1 MNQPVAR
8 VLVDSHTYS
17 LDRLFDYRI
26 PGSMEGRIEIGARV
40 IVPFQNQSTLAYVW
54 ELAGKSEY
62 GDLKSIQQL
71 VDENSLIRPF
81 QYHLINWLAGYYF
94 CSRTEVIRLCLPPG
108 GNLTKIRS
116 YSISAGPKKI
126 AEYLSACFAGSEVTA
141 ALDLLA
147 QGSRAKWRRD
157 EWQNK
162 FKNLLPV
169 WEFLIQKRLLIPA
182 TLITGARINPK
193 FIRTYHWVS
202 GEVTDQ
208 TPAGRRVREVLLGQS
223 KGMTA
228 TELAAAAEVSVSVL
242 NRLSRQGKLISR
254 DIPAERVP
262 AGFEIAAAQ
271 SKIISFTPEQ
281 AAVCQEITQAGTKR
295 PFLLHG
301 VTGSG
306 KTEIYFEIAA
316 GFLEQEFQVLYLV
329 PEIALTPQ
337 TLERARNRFGAQV
350 AIIHSGLGDG
360 ERFDQWRRIHQGNAR
375 FILGTRSAIFA
386 PFSKLGLIIVD
397 EEHETTY
404 KQEETPRY
412 HARQVVEKL
421 GEFAGAQI
429 IFGSATPSI
438 ESFYFSQTGKYHYL
452 NLGRRFNRNPL
463 PEVAVVDMRVELQT
477 GNRNILSRALSSAIC
492 ESLVRREQI
501 ILLLNRRG
509 YATFILCRDCG
520 FSLKCS
526 ACDVTLTYHLH
537 DQSLRCHYCDYR
549 GSVPAVCPSCGSSR
563 IRYFGN
569 GTQRL
574 EEELTLQFPQA
585 RLIRMDLDSTSKKG
599 AHVEIYRKLQAEQF
613 DILLGTQMI
622 AKGLDLPR
630 VTLVGVISADSTLNL
645 PDFRSSERTFHLLT
659 QVAGRAGRG
668 QKLGRVIFQTYN
680 PEHYALLCAQN
691 HDYPRF
697 YEQELSNRRE
707 VGFPPFSELV
717 KFGFSGLVES
727 QVSAAA
733 AELALTLKDCSQR
746 LGDPRL
752 LGIEILGPSPCVIPK
767 IQNKYRW
774 QLLLKAVQPNYLEEL
789 VKAALSL
796 YPFRKYPQVK
806 VIKDRNPYSII

>member
-1 MNQPVAR
+1 MDQAIAR
-8 VLVDSHTYS
+8 VLVDSHTS
-17 LDRLFDYRI
+17 VLDRLFDYRI
-26 PGSMEGRIEIGARV
+26 PDPIAGRIQVGARV

-54 ELAGKSEY
+54 ELSGESEY
-62 GDLKSIQQL
+62 GVLKSIQQL
-71 VDENSLIRPF
+71 VDENPLIGPL
-81 QYHLINWLAGYYF
+81 QYHLINWLANHYF

-116 YSISAGPKKI
+116 YSLSAGLTKI
-126 AEYLSACFAGSEVTA
+126 QEYLTACFSTSEVTM
-141 ALDLLA
+141 ALDLLTL
-147 QGSRAKWRRD
+147 GSQAEWRQD
-157 EWQNK
+157 EWQKN

-169 WEFLIQKRLLIPA
+169 WEFLLHKRILIPA
-182 TLITGARINPK
+182 TLIAPARINPK
-193 FIRTYHWVS
+193 YIRKIHWVS
-202 GEVTDQ
+202 DEVTDP
-208 TPAGRRVREVLLGQS
+208 TPAGRRVREVLLSRSQ
-223 KGMTA
+223 GMTT

-242 NRLSRQGKLISR
+242 NRLSKQGKTTVKET
-254 DIPAERVP
+254 PAERVP
-262 AGFEIAAAQ
+262 VGFETIAN
-271 SKIISFTPEQ
+271 SKIIHFTPEQ
-281 AAVCQEITQAGTKR
+281 AAVCEEIIQAGLKR

-306 KTEIYFEIAA
+306 KTEIYFEIATS
-316 GFLEQEFQVLYLV
+316 FLADGFQVLYLV

-337 TLERARNRFGAQV
+337 TLERARNRFGDQV
-350 AIIHSGLGDG
+350 ALIHSNLGDG
-360 ERFDQWRRIHQGNAR
+360 ERFDQWHKIHQGTAR
-375 FILGTRSAIFA
+375 FILGARSAIFA

-412 HARQVVEKL
+412 HARQVIEKL
-421 GEFAGAQI
+421 AEQAGAQV

-452 NLGRRFNRNPL
+452 YLGRRFNSNPL
-463 PEVAVVDMRVELQT
+463 PEVAVVDMRAELQT
-477 GNRNILSRALSSAIC
+477 GNKNILSKALATAIH
-492 ESLVRREQI
+492 ESLTQQEQI

-520 FSLKCS
+520 YSLKCS
-526 ACDVTLTYHLH
+526 ACDVALTYHLH

-574 EEELTLQFPQA
+574 EEELALKFPQA

-599 AHVEIYRKLQAEQF
+599 AHVEIYRRLQGEQF

-645 PDFRSSERTFHLLT
+645 PDFRSSERTFQLLT

-668 QKLGRVIFQTYN
+668 QKFGRVIFQTYN
-680 PEHYALLCAQN
+680 PEHYALHCAKS
-691 HDYPRF
+691 HDYQGF
-697 YEQELSNRRE
+697 YEQEIANRRE

-717 KFGFSGLVES
+717 KFGFSGLEES

-733 AELALTLKDCSQR
+733 GELAMILKDRSQN
-746 LGDPRL
+746 LGERRQ
-752 LGIEILGPSPCVIPK
+752 LGVEILGPAPCVIPK
-767 IQNKYRW
+767 IQDKYRW
-774 QLLLKAVQPNYLEEL
+774 QILLKAVQTNHLEEL
-789 VKAALSL
+789 VKEAWSL

-806 VIKDRNPYSII
+806 LIKDRNPYSTL

>member
-1 MNQPVAR
+1 MKQRIAR
-8 VLVDSHTYS
+8 VLIDSHTHL

-26 PGSMEGRIEIGARV
+26 PETMDDRIQIGARV
-40 IVPFQNQSTLAYVW
+40 IAPFQNQSSLAYVW
-54 ELAGKSEY
+54 EISEESEY
-62 GDLKSIQQL
+62 SELKSIQQL
-71 VDENSLIRPF
+71 VDEEPLISPV

-94 CSRTEVIRLCLPPG
+94 CSRPEIIRLCFPPG

-116 YSISAGPKKI
+116 YGLNGELEKISGN
-126 AEYLSACFAGSEVTA
+126 LSAAGFPVAEVTT
-141 ALDLLA
+141 ALELLA
-147 QGSRAKWRRD
+147 QGAKAEWNQS
-157 EWQNK
+157 EWQKK
-162 FKNLLPV
+162 FETLLPV
-169 WEFLIQKRLLIPA
+169 WEFLVRRRLLIPLTRIA
-182 TLITGARINPK
+182 GARISPK
-193 FIRTYHWVS
+193 FIRTHRWIS
-202 GEVTDQ
+202 EEITDQ
-208 TPAGRRVREVLLGQS
+208 TSAGKRVRDVLLGRSQ
-223 KGMTA
+223 GMTTA
-228 TELAAAAEVSVSVL
+228 ELAAAAEVSVSVL
-242 NRLSRQGKLISR
+242 TRLTKQGKLVVVET
-254 DIPAERVP
+254 PAERVP
-262 AGFEIAAAQ
+262 AGFEPAGHLKRIT
-271 SKIISFTPEQ
+271 FTPDQ
-281 AAVCQEITQAGTKR
+281 AAICQQILQGGSKR

-301 VTGSG
+301 ITGSG

-316 GFLEQEFQVLYLV
+316 GFMQQDNQVLYLV

-337 TLERARNRFGAQV
+337 TLERARNRFGDQV
-350 AIIHSGLGDG
+350 ALIHSNLGDG
-360 ERFDQWRRIHQGNAR
+360 ERFDQWYKIKNGTAR
-375 FILGTRSAIFA
+375 FVLGARSALFA

-412 HARQVVEKL
+412 HARQVVEKMAEL
-421 GEFAGAQI
+421 TGAQV

-452 NLGRRFNRNPL
+452 YLGRRFNSNPL
-463 PEVAVVDMRVELQT
+463 PEVAVVDMRAELQT
-477 GNRNILSRALSSAIC
+477 GNKNILSKALASAIQ
-492 ESLVRREQI
+492 ESLAHKEQI

-520 FSLKCS
+520 LSLKCS
-526 ACDVTLTYHLH
+526 SCDVALTYHLH

-549 GSVPAVCPSCGSSR
+549 GKVPAVCPSCGSSR

-574 EEELTLQFPQA
+574 EEELALKFPEA

-599 AHVEIYRKLQAEQF
+599 AHVEIYRRLQAEQF

-668 QKLGRVIFQTYN
+668 QVLGRVIFQTYN
-680 PEHYALLCAQN
+680 PDHYALLCAQN
-691 HDYPRF
+691 HDYGRF
-697 YEQELSNRRE
+697 YEQEIANRRE
-707 VGFPPFSELV
+707 VNFPPFSELA
-717 KFGFSGLVES
+717 KFGLSGLEES

-733 AELALTLKDCSQR
+733 TELALILNTSR
-746 LGDPRL
+746 GSLGDIQNP
-752 LGIEILGPSPCVIPK
+752 GVEILGPAPCVIPK
-767 IQNKYRW
+767 VQDKYRW
-774 QLLLKAVQPNYLEEL
+774 QILLKAAQANHLEDL
-789 VKAALSL
+789 VKTAWSL
-796 YPFRKYPQVK
+796 YPFRKYPGVK